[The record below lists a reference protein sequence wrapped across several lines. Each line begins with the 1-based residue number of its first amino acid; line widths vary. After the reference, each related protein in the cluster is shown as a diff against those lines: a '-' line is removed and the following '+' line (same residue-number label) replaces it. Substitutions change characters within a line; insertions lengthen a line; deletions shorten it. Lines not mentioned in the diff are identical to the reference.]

1 VAQSYRDLRVW
12 KIGMELVVDVYA
24 ATDRFPKQQQFGLT
38 SQLQRAAVSVPSN
51 IAEGKGRQTDRD
63 YVAFLYRARGSLLEV
78 ETQVQIA
85 QRLSYLSVEHTA
97 ALLGKCEQLGRSL
110 QALIDSIAQAIASAE
125 KARRDLAKGK
135 GAS

>member
-1 VAQSYRDLRVW
+1 LAQSYRDLRVW
-12 KIGMELVVDVYA
+12 QLGMDLVVEVYA

-85 QRLSYLSVEHTA
+85 RRLDYLSVEHTTA
-97 ALLGKCEQLGRSL
+97 PVGKCEHLGRSL
-110 QALIDSIAQAIASAE
+110 QALIESLEQAVAREE
-125 KARRDLAKGK
+125 KRLKEIAKGK
-135 GAS
+135 GAI